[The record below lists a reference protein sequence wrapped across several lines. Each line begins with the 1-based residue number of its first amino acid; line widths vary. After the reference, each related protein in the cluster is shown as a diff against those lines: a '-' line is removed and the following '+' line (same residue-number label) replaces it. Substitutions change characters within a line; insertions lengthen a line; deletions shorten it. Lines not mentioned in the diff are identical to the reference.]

1 MKEYEKLEQ
10 QIQQQYESCTL
21 CPRECRRNRNNGE
34 IGFCKVSSN
43 LKGARASLH
52 MWEEP
57 CISGEEGSGTV
68 FFSGCNL
75 GCVYC
80 QNYNIAKGITGKEI
94 TTHRLSDIFLELQE
108 KGANNINLVTPT
120 HYLYHI
126 KEAVLQAKKKGL
138 HIPIVYNTSGYEK
151 VESLKLLDGIV
162 DIYLTDFK
170 YLDGDIAKKYSRAE
184 DYPEVAKEA
193 LKEMI
198 RQVPE
203 CIFEEDKMKK
213 GIIVRHLILPN
224 YIKHS
229 KDVLHYLYKT
239 HGNSI
244 YISIMN
250 QYTPLK
256 QVEKFPE
263 INRKI
268 TEKEYEE
275 VVDYAISI
283 GIEQGFIQE
292 GETADESF
300 IPSFNCSG
308 I

>member
-94 TTHRLSDIFLELQE
+94 TTHRLSNIFLELQE

-184 DYPEVAKEA
+184 DYPEVAKNHNMLSTYEWGDMRGYD
-193 LKEMI
+193 LCLNTSSVNI
-198 RQVPE
+198 
-203 CIFEEDKMKK
+203 K
-213 GIIVRHLILPN
+213 G
-224 YIKHS
+224 
-229 KDVLHYLYKT
+229 
-239 HGNSI
+239 
-244 YISIMN
+244 M
-250 QYTPLK
+250 
-256 QVEKFPE
+256 
-263 INRKI
+263 
-268 TEKEYEE
+268 
-275 VVDYAISI
+275 
-283 GIEQGFIQE
+283 
-292 GETADESF
+292 
-300 IPSFNCSG
+300 IPSLSEYCKKWFEHHPSMKG
-308 I
+308 